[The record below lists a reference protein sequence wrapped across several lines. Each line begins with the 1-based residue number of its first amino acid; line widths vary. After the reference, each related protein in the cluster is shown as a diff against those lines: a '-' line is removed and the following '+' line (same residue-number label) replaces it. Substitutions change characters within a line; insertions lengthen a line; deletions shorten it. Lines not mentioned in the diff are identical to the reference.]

1 MCIYISESLIVFVE
15 EKELPVQLIQDVL
28 LEFFFLVIIKKN
40 INHIFLTIN
49 LKRSWSLLTV
59 IGR

>member
-28 LEFFFLVIIKKN
+28 LEFFFWL
-40 INHIFLTIN
+40 
-49 LKRSWSLLTV
+49 
-59 IGR
+59 